1 MCPKYSECSHVSVNF
16 LRILAH
22 MGVEARENQY
32 NQTEVRTFC
41 IFIHNI
47 NHKTDEAMGYNR

>member
-16 LRILAH
+16 LRTLAH

-32 NQTEVRTFC
+32 NQTEVHTFRT
-41 IFIHNI
+41 FIHNI

>member
-32 NQTEVRTFC
+32 NTTKVHTFYMPNPKGVRGENKKG
-41 IFIHNI
+41 II
-47 NHKTDEAMGYNR
+47 

>member
-32 NQTEVRTFC
+32 NTTKVHTFYMPNPKGVRGENKK
-41 IFIHNI
+41 NI
-47 NHKTDEAMGYNR
+47 NK